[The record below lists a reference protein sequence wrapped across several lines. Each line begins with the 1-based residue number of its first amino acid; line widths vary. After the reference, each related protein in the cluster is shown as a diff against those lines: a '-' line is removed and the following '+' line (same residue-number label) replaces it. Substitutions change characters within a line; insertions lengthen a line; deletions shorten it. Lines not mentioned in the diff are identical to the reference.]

1 MSLLSIRHVTKRH
14 GHGRIERLALSNV
27 SLEIEPG
34 EMVAVWGL
42 RRSGRTTLVRIA
54 AGMERPDDGTVLFDG
69 HDLSRHRDKI
79 LGSEIGC
86 AQFHFSSAEG
96 ESVLDQV
103 ANSLLAGRISITAA
117 RRRAKEALADV
128 GAEECAEFSPR
139 DLDAGETVRV
149 SFARALVVEPRLLVI
164 DEPAN
169 GVDLRDRDPILMLL
183 RRIANRGVAVLMT
196 TGDGAALSGV
206 DRVFTLDHGELRGG
220 TSQPPASVSPF
231 RRPSSQASIKS
242 ERIG

>member
-14 GHGRIERLALSNV
+14 GHGRIERLALSDV

-34 EMVAVWGL
+34 ELVAVWGL

-54 AGMERPDDGTVLFDG
+54 AGMERPDDGTVLFSG
-69 HDLSRHRDKI
+69 QDLARCRDKI

-86 AQFHFSSAEG
+86 AQFHFSTVEG
-96 ESVLDQV
+96 GSVLDQV
-103 ANSLLAGRISITAA
+103 ANGLFAERISIQAA
-117 RRRAKEALADV
+117 RRRAKEALAGV
-128 GAEECAEFSPR
+128 GAEECAEFSSR

-149 SFARALVVEPRLLVI
+149 SLARALVVEPRLLVI
-164 DEPAN
+164 DEPTN

-220 TSQPPASVSPF
+220 TSQPPASVSPL
-231 RRPSSQASIKS
+231 RRPSSQAAVKS
-242 ERIG
+242 ERMG

>member
-1 MSLLSIRHVTKRH
+1 VSLLSIRHVTKRY
-14 GHGRIERLALSNV
+14 GRGRIERLALSDV

-54 AGMERPDDGTVLFDG
+54 AGMEHADDGTVLFAG
-69 HDLSRHRDKI
+69 LDLARRRDKA

-86 AQFHFSSAEG
+86 AQVHFSSTEG

-103 ANSLLAGRISITAA
+103 ANGRLAEGSSIAAA
-117 RRRAKEALADV
+117 RRCAKKVLADV
-128 GAEECAEFSPR
+128 GVEECAELSPR
-139 DLDAGETVRV
+139 ELDAGEMARV
-149 SFARALVVEPRLLVI
+149 SLARALVLEPKLLVI
-164 DEPAN
+164 DEPTN

-183 RRIANRGVAVLMT
+183 RRIANSGVAVLMT

-220 TSQPPASVSPF
+220 VSQPPASVTPL
-231 RRPSSQASIKS
+231 RRPPPQAPVTS
-242 ERIG
+242 ELTG

>member
-1 MSLLSIRHVTKRH
+1 VSLLSMRHVTKRH
-14 GHGRIERLALSNV
+14 GHGRIERLALSGV

-34 EMVAVWGL
+34 ELVAVWGL
-42 RRSGRTTLVRIA
+42 RRSGRTTLIRIA
-54 AGMERPDDGTVLFDG
+54 AGMERPDDGIVLFAG
-69 HDLSRHRDKI
+69 HDMSRRRDKT

-103 ANSLLAGRISITAA
+103 ANGLLAERISIRAA

-128 GAEECAEFSPR
+128 GAEECAEFSSR

-149 SFARALVVEPRLLVI
+149 SLARALVLEPRLLVI
-164 DEPAN
+164 DEPIN

-206 DRVFTLDHGELRGG
+206 DRVFTLDHGELHGG
-220 TSQPPASVSPF
+220 TSRPPASVTPF
-231 RRPSSQASIKS
+231 RRSSSQASVKS
-242 ERIG
+242 ERMG